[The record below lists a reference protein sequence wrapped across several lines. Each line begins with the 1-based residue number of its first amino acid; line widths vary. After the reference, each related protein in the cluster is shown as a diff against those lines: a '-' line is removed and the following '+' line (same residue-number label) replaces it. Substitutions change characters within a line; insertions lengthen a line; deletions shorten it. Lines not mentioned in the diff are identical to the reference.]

1 MFLDTEKYLFFEWD
15 IWRIL
20 IVTCLCGLIRWKII
34 NRKKRKTT
42 NTKRIIFIIIYLLV
56 ICAFLVVTFPILTKQ
71 INEEER
77 NMLVSMNVVE
87 ILEIIIYSVLV
98 ADVIINTIIGFFK
111 EEDVFIDNN
120 DFI

>member
-1 MFLDTEKYLFFEWD
+1 M
-15 IWRIL
+15 
-20 IVTCLCGLIRWKII
+20 
-34 NRKKRKTT
+34 
-42 NTKRIIFIIIYLLV
+42 

-77 NMLVSMNVVE
+77 NMLVSMNVVG

-98 ADVIINTIIGFFK
+98 AEVIINTIIGFFK